1 MDKIDK
7 VDLHEIV
14 YCNITVRFLF
24 NKKMKIHTFE
34 NVVWKNIGE
43 NLFYKK
49 KLFDPFKLSEPLP
62 ILELKIITRMGFANS
77 LNNF

>member
-7 VDLHEIV
+7 VELHEIV

-34 NVVWKNIGE
+34 KVIWKNIGT

-49 KLFDPFKLSEPLP
+49 KLFDDFKLTEPLP
-62 ILELKIITRMGFANS
+62 ILELKIISKLGFANS